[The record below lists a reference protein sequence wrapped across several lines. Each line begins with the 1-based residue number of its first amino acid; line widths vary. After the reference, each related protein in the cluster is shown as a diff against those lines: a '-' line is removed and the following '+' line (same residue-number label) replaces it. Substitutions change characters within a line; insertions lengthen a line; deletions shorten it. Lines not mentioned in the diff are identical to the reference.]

1 MYFSLKAEWD
11 LEHNCAERALD
22 AIDQALQIVNK
33 LGTPKPGYHDLRA
46 WALARLGRPTEAHT
60 ELQLGEQR
68 LFAAKTHLV
77 LDDREQAKSCALN
90 AYRHAWGEGP
100 PYIHWYYLNRS
111 RELLQ
116 QLGEPEPTL
125 PPFDPTKVEPI
136 PYEAEIRAA
145 IAKLN
150 AEKAKR
156 TPPAD
161 NPG

>member
-1 MYFSLKAEWD
+1 M
-11 LEHNCAERALD
+11 
-22 AIDQALQIVNK
+22 
-33 LGTPKPGYHDLRA
+33 
-46 WALARLGRPTEAHT
+46 
-60 ELQLGEQR
+60 
-68 LFAAKTHLV
+68 
-77 LDDREQAKSCALN
+77 
-90 AYRHAWGEGP
+90 
-100 PYIHWYYLNRS
+100 
-111 RELLQ
+111 Q